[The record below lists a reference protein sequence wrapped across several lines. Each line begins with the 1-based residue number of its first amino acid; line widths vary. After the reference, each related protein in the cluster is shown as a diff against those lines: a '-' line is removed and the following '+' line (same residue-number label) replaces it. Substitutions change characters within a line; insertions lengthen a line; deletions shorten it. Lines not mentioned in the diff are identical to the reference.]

1 MVPIVLGPSIM
12 IGRSGGRMKIYIDDG
27 GTAPSPRRV
36 RMYLAEKGI
45 DVPYERLELHK
56 ANRTPEFRRKN
67 PVGTLP
73 VLELDDGT
81 CISESIAIC
90 RYFEELHPDPPLFGS
105 TPREK
110 AEVEMWTRR
119 VEHYLYLPI
128 DLAAHFGRSDDSR
141 EAAAE
146 FGSWA
151 ALSVRFLD
159 GVVGERAFIAG
170 DHVTM
175 ADLFAFGALDY
186 GIRFA
191 GFELPQELKQLR
203 SWYASMAARPSA
215 RA

>member
-1 MVPIVLGPSIM
+1 
-12 IGRSGGRMKIYIDDG
+12 MKIYVDEG

-56 ANRTPEFRRKN
+56 ANRTAEFRRKN

-90 RYFEELHPDPPLFGS
+90 RYFEEMHPEPPLFGG

-128 DLAAHFGRSDDSR
+128 DLGAHFGREPRSGD
-141 EAAAE
+141 AAAQ
-146 FGSWA
+146 FRSWA
-151 ALSVRFLD
+151 DLSARLLDATVR
-159 GVVGERAFIAG
+159 ERAFLTGSRI
-170 DHVTM
+170 TM
-175 ADLFAFGALDY
+175 ADIFAFGALDY
-186 GIRFA
+186 GLRFA
-191 GFELPQELKQLR
+191 RFELPRGLQSLEA
-203 SWYASMAARPSA
+203 WYASMAARPSA
-215 RA
+215 KA

>member
-1 MVPIVLGPSIM
+1 
-12 IGRSGGRMKIYIDDG
+12 MKIYVDGG

-45 DVPYERLELHK
+45 HVPYEMLELHR

-90 RYFEELHPDPPLFGS
+90 RYFEELHPDPPLLGR

-128 DLAAHFGRSDDSR
+128 DLGAHFGRDVDSR
-141 EAAAE
+141 KAAAE
-146 FGSWA
+146 FRSWA

-159 GVVGERAFIAG
+159 GIVRDRDFITG
-170 DHVTM
+170 GRITM
-175 ADLFAFGALDY
+175 ADIFAFGALDY
-186 GIRFA
+186 GLRFA
-191 GFELPQELKQLR
+191 GFDLPEELKNLR
-203 SWYASMAARPSA
+203 AWYSSMAARPSA